1 MISTPTGRRVL
12 VTGAGSGIGKA
23 IAERLARGGCSVIA
37 TVRDPE
43 RARNLTSD
51 AQRAALALEYRALD
65 LGSPD
70 EIDALA
76 SGLEVGGGIDVL
88 VNNAGYG
95 VYGAVEDVEADQV
108 ARQFQVNLFGP
119 LRLTRRLLPGLRR
132 RRGRIVWIGS
142 LAGRQSLAFQAAY
155 AATKAATA
163 AFSDALRMELKPL
176 GVSVSCVEPGDVAT
190 GFTSARVIVANDA
203 SVYAERARRSL
214 AAVEREEQS
223 SPGPE
228 CVARAVEKL
237 VLRRRSPPR
246 VATGHMG
253 RAIAL
258 FLRLVPHAVAQSVV
272 ARLYRF

>member
-1 MISTPTGRRVL
+1 MISTPTGQRVL
-12 VTGAGSGIGKA
+12 VTGAGSGIGRA
-23 IAERLARGGCSVIA
+23 IAERLARSGCSVVA

-43 RARNLTSD
+43 RARGLTSD

-65 LGSPD
+65 LDWPD
-70 EIDALA
+70 QIDALA
-76 SGLEVGGGIDVL
+76 SALEAAGGIDVL

-95 VYGAVEDVEADQV
+95 VYGAVEDVDTDQV
-108 ARQFQVNLFGP
+108 TRQFQVNLFGP
-119 LRLTRRLLPGLRR
+119 LHLTRRLLPGLRQ
-132 RRGRIVWIGS
+132 RRGRIVWVGS
-142 LAGRQSLAFQAAY
+142 LAGRQSLAFQAHY

-190 GFTSARVIVANDA
+190 GFTSARQILTKDD
-203 SVYAERARRSL
+203 SVYAQRAQRSL
-214 AAVEREEQS
+214 AAVEREERT

-228 CVARAVEKL
+228 NVARAVEQL

-253 RAIAL
+253 RTIAL
-258 FLRLVPHAVAQSVV
+258 FLRLVPHAVAQAAV